1 MVAVVTG
8 GCHGLGKC
16 FTEYLLSLG
25 YKVYAL
31 YNSSVDE
38 AIELE
43 NTYDNLRCIKCDIKN
58 ESMVEN
64 TLFNIDDI
72 DILINNAG
80 IACDNNFVNKSLKE
94 FMRVVETNLGGT
106 FAMIKYSLSK
116 LNDSGII
123 INISSNNAID
133 NYNPISMDYDASK
146 AGINLLTKDFSI
158 VLDSLNKSQKIVSIC
173 PGWIATESVKCADPK
188 YIEVEMKKV
197 NQDKLIE
204 PDSLVKYIID
214 NKDNFDNGEIRE
226 IVNLDN

>member
-8 GCHGLGKC
+8 GCHGLGRV
-16 FTEYLLSLG
+16 FTECLLSLG

-31 YNSSVDE
+31 YNTSVDE

-43 NTYDNLRCIKCDIKN
+43 SKYDNLRCIKCDIIN

-64 TLFNIDDI
+64 TLFNIDSI

-80 IACDNNFVNKSLKE
+80 IACDNNYGDKSLKE

-106 FAMIKYSLSK
+106 YVMTKYALSK
-116 LNDSGII
+116 LNDKGII

-146 AGINLLTKDFSI
+146 AGVNILTKDFSL
-158 VLDSLNKSQKIVSIC
+158 VLDDMNRNQRIVSIC
-173 PGWIATESVKCADPK
+173 PGWIATESVKSADPK
-188 YIEVEMKKV
+188 YIEAEMKKV
-197 NQDKLIE
+197 NQRTLLE
-204 PDSLVKYIID
+204 PVNLVKYILD
-214 NKDNFDNGEIRE
+214 NKDCFNNGEIRE
-226 IVNLDN
+226 IVNL